1 MEKEKI
7 GSLTEKKLLKKRMS
21 KLGRSKEFFLVKKK
35 ISPVYSLPRG
45 FKLRF

>member
-35 ISPVYSLPRG
+35 KYLPSTLCLEG
-45 FKLRF
+45 LN